1 VQGHSVAGAA
11 QAQAADAARLEAAH
25 RALRA
30 DPDIQFRLER
40 AEPPK
45 PPEWL
50 VELLKWLGQKLRPV
64 GRFFR
69 WIDSF
74 LPDAPWA
81 RIILWTVIALA
92 AAALLLIVWRGLRE
106 GRWEWPFRRRRP
118 VSAATAADEEGWMP
132 EEAPA
137 RSWLEEADALAAQGR
152 YAEAI
157 HHLLLRSVEDIARRR
172 PRLVRPALT
181 SRELAAAGAIPAAAR
196 DLFAGIAGMVERSL
210 FGGRAVDAGDW
221 DAARGAYADFVL
233 PRAWRA

>member
-1 VQGHSVAGAA
+1 M
-11 QAQAADAARLEAAH
+11 QAASAARLEAAH

-30 DPDIQFRLER
+30 DPDIQFRMER
-40 AEPPK
+40 AEMPK

-50 VELLKWLGQKLRPV
+50 VAFLRWSGERLRPV

-81 RIILWTVIALA
+81 KIILWTVIALA
-92 AAALLLIVWRGLRE
+92 AATLAVVLWNGLR
-106 GRWEWPFRRRRP
+106 GQRWGWPLRRRHM
-118 VSAATAADEEGWMP
+118 AADAEPEEEWRP

-137 RSWLEEADALAAQGR
+137 RAWLDEADALAGAGH

-157 HHLLLRSVEDIARRR
+157 HHLLLRSVEDIGRRR

-181 SRELAAAGAIPAAAR
+181 SRELAAADAIPPGARAIFSRIAAT
-196 DLFAGIAGMVERSL
+196 VERSL
-210 FGGRAVDAGDW
+210 FGGHDVAPAEW
-221 DAARGAYADFVL
+221 TEARGAYADFVL
-233 PRAWRA
+233 PRAWKA

>member
-1 VQGHSVAGAA
+1 MAGEA
-11 QAQAADAARLEAAH
+11 QADAAARLEAAH

-30 DPDIQFRLER
+30 DPDIQFQLQRVE
-40 AEPPK
+40 EPK

-50 VELLKWLGQKLRPV
+50 VHFLRALGKGLRPI

-74 LPDAPWA
+74 LPDIGWA
-81 RIILWTVIALA
+81 KILLWIVIA
-92 AAALLLIVWRGLRE
+92 AAAVTLVVMLWRGLRS
-106 GRWEWPFRRRRP
+106 GRWEWPWRRRTLR
-118 VSAATAADEEGWMP
+118 AAEAAEEEEWRP

-137 RSWLEEADALAAQGR
+137 RAWLEEADRLAGEGR

-157 HHLLLRSVEDIARRR
+157 HHLLLRSVDDIARRR

-181 SRELAAAGAIPAAAR
+181 SRELAAAGAVPAAAR
-196 DLFAGIAGMVERSL
+196 DLFARIATTVERSL

-221 DAARGAYADFVL
+221 DSARTAYADFVL
-233 PRAWRA
+233 PRAWKA

>member
-1 VQGHSVAGAA
+1 VAGEA
-11 QAQAADAARLEAAH
+11 QAQAAAARLEAAH

-30 DPDIQFRLER
+30 DSDIQFRLER
-40 AEPPK
+40 FEQPK

-50 VELLKWLGQKLRPV
+50 VHFLRWLGKGLRPV

-81 RIILWTVIALA
+81 KIVLWTLLA
-92 AAALLLIVWRGLRE
+92 AAAVTLLVVLWHGLRN
-106 GRWEWPFRRRRP
+106 GRWQWPYRRRRH
-118 VSAATAADEEGWMP
+118 VSVAAAEEEEWRP

-137 RSWLEEADALAAQGR
+137 RAWLEEADRLAGEGR

-157 HHLLLRSVEDIARRR
+157 HHLLLRSVEDIAKRR

-181 SRELAAAGAIPAAAR
+181 SRELAAAGAVPAGAR
-196 DLFAGIAGMVERSL
+196 GLFAGIAAMVERSL
-210 FGGRAVDAGDW
+210 FGGRGVAAADW

-233 PRAWRA
+233 PKAWKA

>member
-1 VQGHSVAGAA
+1 M
-11 QAQAADAARLEAAH
+11 QAAGAARLEAAH

-30 DPDIQFRLER
+30 DPDIQFGMER
-40 AEPPK
+40 AEVPK

-50 VELLKWLGQKLRPV
+50 IKGLHWTGERLRPV

-81 RIILWTVIALA
+81 KIVLWAVIALA
-92 AAALLLIVWRGLRE
+92 AATLLMVLWYGLRE
-106 GRWEWPFRRRRP
+106 QRWGWPLRRRHIAAGDVEAEEEWRP
-118 VSAATAADEEGWMP
+118 G
-132 EEAPA
+132 EAPA
-137 RSWLEEADALAAQGR
+137 RAWLEEADALAGAGR

-181 SRELAAAGAIPAAAR
+181 SRELAAAEALPAGAR
-196 DLFAGIAGMVERSL
+196 DIFSRIAATVERSL
-210 FGGRAVDAGDW
+210 FGGRDVAPAEWSD
-221 DAARGAYADFVL
+221 ARGAYADFVL
-233 PRAWRA
+233 PRAWKG

>member
-1 VQGHSVAGAA
+1 MAGEA
-11 QAQAADAARLEAAH
+11 QAQAAAARLEAAH
-25 RALRA
+25 NALRA
-30 DPDIQFRLER
+30 DPDVQFQLQRVQE
-40 AEPPK
+40 PK

-50 VELLKWLGQKLRPV
+50 IHFLRWLGKGLRPI

-81 RIILWTVIALA
+81 KIVLWTVIAVA
-92 AAALLLIVWRGLRE
+92 AITLLVVLWRGLRS
-106 GRWEWPFRRRRP
+106 GRWEWPFRRRRLTS
-118 VSAATAADEEGWMP
+118 VDATPEDEWRP

-137 RSWLEEADALAAQGR
+137 RAWLDEADRLAGDGL

-157 HHLLLRSVEDIARRR
+157 HHLLLRSVDDIAKRR

-181 SRELAAAGAIPAAAR
+181 SRELAAAGAVPAGAR
-196 DLFAGIAGMVERSL
+196 DLFARIAATVERSL
-210 FGGRAVDAGDW
+210 FGGRGVDASDW

-233 PRAWRA
+233 PKAWKA